1 MVKGQI
7 KGHVTGFTP
16 RRVKM
21 SVNGIGSY
29 PTSVY
34 NDKKSKKDSNIDN
47 QKTTAGSTTTAVVY
61 EKSNEESSK
70 VYKRDSTTIAK
81 LKEDAEKRTSQLKS
95 LVEKL
100 LLKQGEK
107 ITDSS
112 NLYQLLQEG
121 KVQVD
126 DETRAQAQKDIAE
139 DGYWGVNQTAE
150 RIVSFA
156 KALTGSDPSKA
167 EEMISAFQKG
177 FDEATKTWGGTLPDL
192 CQKTYD
198 KVMED
203 LEAWKNQNNN

>member
-1 MVKGQI
+1 
-7 KGHVTGFTP
+7 
-16 RRVKM
+16 M

-34 NDKKSKKDSNIDN
+34 HENSNSKSKKDNNIDN
-47 QKTTAGSTTTAVVY
+47 QKTTDGAKTTAVVY

-70 VYKRDSTTIAK
+70 VYKRDSATIAR
-81 LKEDAEKRTSQLKS
+81 LKEDAERRTSQLKS

-107 ITDSS
+107 ITDST
-112 NLYQLLQEG
+112 NIYELLRQG

-126 DETRAQAQKDIAE
+126 DETRNQAQKDIAE

-167 EEMISAFQKG
+167 EEMINAFQKG
-177 FDEATKTWGGTLPDL
+177 FDEATKTWGGKLPEL

-203 LEAWKNQNNN
+203 LTAWKNQNNS